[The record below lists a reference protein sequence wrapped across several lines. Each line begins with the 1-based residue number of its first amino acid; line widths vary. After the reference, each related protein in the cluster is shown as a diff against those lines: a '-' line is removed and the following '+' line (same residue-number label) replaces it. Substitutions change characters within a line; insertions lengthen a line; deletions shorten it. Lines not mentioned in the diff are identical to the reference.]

1 MFSYCTATCKK
12 IFRDVR
18 LNGNPPSLPIHT
30 KTNYRQKRK
39 PFIYWG
45 SNKYSWYIYIVAS
58 GSLYIIFQRDL
69 SAGLFGPRMMICVS
83 KDQDCFNI
91 SIWVCMKRILKT
103 EDLHCYGQTNLLTMK
118 AKLKSQQD
126 NLCSKSKG
134 TLQTKVR
141 KAYRKLF
148 AFGEL
153 LDWNTFFAGGG
164 VTDALL
170 RRVTTQVAK
179 ANGGHKN
186 VWEIM
191 SRICT
196 EMQ

>member
-1 MFSYCTATCKK
+1 MWHSFLDKIRTFLQCNLGIIALVWCPYLHIRWQKPVMFSYCTATCKK

-18 LNGNPPSLPIHT
+18 LNGNPPSLPMHT

-91 SIWVCMKRILKT
+91 SIWVCMKRRLKT

-118 AKLKSQQD
+118 S
-126 NLCSKSKG
+126 
-134 TLQTKVR
+134 
-141 KAYRKLF
+141 
-148 AFGEL
+148 
-153 LDWNTFFAGGG
+153 
-164 VTDALL
+164 
-170 RRVTTQVAK
+170 
-179 ANGGHKN
+179 
-186 VWEIM
+186 
-191 SRICT
+191 
-196 EMQ
+196 